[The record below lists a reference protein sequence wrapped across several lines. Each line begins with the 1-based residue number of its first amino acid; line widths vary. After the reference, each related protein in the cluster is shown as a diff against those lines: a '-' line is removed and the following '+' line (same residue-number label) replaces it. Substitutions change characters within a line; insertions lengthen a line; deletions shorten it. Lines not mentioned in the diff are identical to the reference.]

1 MRRRVR
7 FPLLKVTPKNVIP
20 AKAGI
25 HKFLTLL
32 DSRLRGSDKLGIIRG
47 SLNAL
52 SGFTP
57 LEIMPR
63 CSLRAR
69 LRPGRA
75 HAPEGG
81 PRGAAAA
88 AGLHFRIIP
97 GSAPE
102 WAPPRRAGFNPL
114 RLRDS
119 AASAPLKFLT
129 GFTLIEV
136 VVTLTI
142 LGFILVIIFGAFRLG
157 ISAWDRGESIKEEYQ
172 KIRIISQ
179 LITRQVKSIV
189 PYKIQTKK
197 AEGDYL
203 AFEGKAQSLRFVSAL
218 PVKTHQPE
226 GFVYTIYQFKESDQN
241 GGRLILYEQRVLN
254 RNLFEEE
261 PKEEIGIPLI
271 EGISRILFEYYQEED
286 LSKNQTEAWL
296 EEWSAKEKK
305 ELPKCLK
312 MTVNFKDSKG
322 KDPSFVLILPISAFQ
337 FEEIRTRPI
346 TRRAIPERLQ

>member
-7 FPLLKVTPKNVIP
+7 VSFDQKMLEIFKDTRIVQTLKQVQ
-20 AKAGI
+20 G
-25 HKFLTLL
+25 
-32 DSRLRGSDKLGIIRG
+32 DRGRGIIVK
-47 SLNAL
+47 
-52 SGFTP
+52 TP
-57 LEIMPR
+57 
-63 CSLRAR
+63 C
-69 LRPGRA
+69 
-75 HAPEGG
+75 
-81 PRGAAAA
+81 
-88 AGLHFRIIP
+88 
-97 GSAPE
+97 
-102 WAPPRRAGFNPL
+102 
-114 RLRDS
+114 
-119 AASAPLKFLT
+119 

-142 LGFILVIIFGAFRLG
+142 LGFILVIISGAFRLG

-172 KIRIISQ
+172 KIRIVSQ

-226 GFVYTIYQFKESDQN
+226 GFVYTIYQFKESDQK

-254 RNLFEEE
+254 RDILEEM

-271 EGISRILFEYYQEED
+271 EGIYRILFEYYQEED

-337 FEEIRTRPI
+337 FEEIRTRPV
-346 TRRAIPERLQ
+346 TRRGIPERLQ

>member
-1 MRRRVR
+1 
-7 FPLLKVTPKNVIP
+7 
-20 AKAGI
+20 
-25 HKFLTLL
+25 
-32 DSRLRGSDKLGIIRG
+32 
-47 SLNAL
+47 
-52 SGFTP
+52 
-57 LEIMPR
+57 MPR

-69 LRPGRA
+69 LRPGFRLGESSSSERRA

-81 PRGAAAA
+81 PRGPAAAVPPM

-102 WAPPRRAGFNPL
+102 GAPPRRAGFNG
-114 RLRDS
+114 
-119 AASAPLKFLT
+119 PLKFLT

-142 LGFILVIIFGAFRLG
+142 LGFILVIISGAFRLG

-172 KIRIISQ
+172 KIRIVSQ
-179 LITRQVKSIV
+179 LVTRQVKSIV

-261 PKEEIGIPLI
+261 PKEGIGIPLI
-271 EGISRILFEYYQEED
+271 EGVSRILFEYYQEED

-322 KDPSFVLILPISAFQ
+322 KDPSFVLILTISAFQ

>member
-7 FPLLKVTPKNVIP
+7 LPLFKVTPKNVIP
-20 AKAGI
+20 APIYIGI
-25 HKFLTLL
+25 NS
-32 DSRLRGSDKLGIIRG
+32 SRNPQIFEITGLPPEFTPYLIRGGSDKLGIIRG

-52 SGFTP
+52 S
-57 LEIMPR
+57 
-63 CSLRAR
+63 
-69 LRPGRA
+69 
-75 HAPEGG
+75 
-81 PRGAAAA
+81 
-88 AGLHFRIIP
+88 
-97 GSAPE
+97 
-102 WAPPRRAGFNPL
+102 
-114 RLRDS
+114 
-119 AASAPLKFLT
+119 

-172 KIRIISQ
+172 KIRIVSQ
-179 LITRQVKSIV
+179 LVTRQVKSIV

-254 RNLFEEE
+254 RDLLEEE

>member
-7 FPLLKVTPKNVIP
+7 FPS
-20 AKAGI
+20 
-25 HKFLTLL
+25 F
-32 DSRLRGSDKLGIIRG
+32 
-47 SLNAL
+47 NAL

-81 PRGAAAA
+81 PLSEPASGSESTPARREAPLSRRLGRRLQRG
-88 AGLHFRIIP
+88 FRIIP
-97 GSAPE
+97 GAAPE
-102 WAPPRRAGFNPL
+102 GVPPRRAGFIPF
-114 RLRDS
+114 RDKS
-119 AASAPLKFLT
+119 LTGFSAPLKFLT

-142 LGFILVIIFGAFRLG
+142 LGFILVIISGAFRLG

-179 LITRQVKSIV
+179 LVTRQVKSIV

-254 RNLFEEE
+254 RDLLEEE
-261 PKEEIGIPLI
+261 PKEGIGIPLI
-271 EGISRILFEYYQEED
+271 EGVSRILFEYYQEED

>member
-1 MRRRVR
+1 MRRRV
-7 FPLLKVTPKNVIP
+7 KVSIDQK
-20 AKAGI
+20 
-25 HKFLTLL
+25 
-32 DSRLRGSDKLGIIRG
+32 KLGIFKDTRIVQTLKQVQGDRG
-47 SLNAL
+47 R
-52 SGFTP
+52 GIIVKTP
-57 LEIMPR
+57 
-63 CSLRAR
+63 C
-69 LRPGRA
+69 
-75 HAPEGG
+75 
-81 PRGAAAA
+81 
-88 AGLHFRIIP
+88 
-97 GSAPE
+97 
-102 WAPPRRAGFNPL
+102 
-114 RLRDS
+114 
-119 AASAPLKFLT
+119 

-172 KIRIISQ
+172 KIRVVSQ

-254 RNLFEEE
+254 RDLLEEE

-271 EGISRILFEYYQEED
+271 EGVSRILFEY
-286 LSKNQTEAWL
+286 
-296 EEWSAKEKK
+296 
-305 ELPKCLK
+305 
-312 MTVNFKDSKG
+312 
-322 KDPSFVLILPISAFQ
+322 
-337 FEEIRTRPI
+337 
-346 TRRAIPERLQ
+346 